1 MRPAADSGQQKQQV
15 GEPQMR
21 VIPFNKEARACGD
34 AVKPSGFWQRL
45 ATAIDSLATYPVEHA
60 LSEREKRQVDDEIA
74 RCRQLMSMQ
83 PRPRHVAIRRHAP
96 ARVALARIASAHAK
110 VRS

>member
-1 MRPAADSGQQKQQV
+1 MRPVANSRQQKQQV

-21 VIPFNKEARACGD
+21 VIPFNKEARACSD
-34 AVKPSGFWQRL
+34 AAKPGFWQRL
-45 ATAIDSLATYPVEHA
+45 AAAIDSFATYPVRHA

-74 RCRQLMSMQ
+74 RCRQLMFMQ
-83 PRPRHVAIRRHAP
+83 PRPLRASLRRHASP
-96 ARVALARIASAHAK
+96 RVALAYAK